1 MSRQSHRPSTGV
13 SEAPTRPRRRAVT
26 TATVSG
32 SPSPALHPTATVRS
46 GSDGVPTWLQ
56 KAGGYSWRLLVIV
69 AAISIAV
76 FAILQ
81 VQVVF
86 IAVFLALVVT
96 SVLEPVVKVFAR
108 VMPRGLATAL
118 AMVLSA
124 ATFVGLLT
132 YVIYSVTVQAPD
144 LAKDFNSG
152 VSQILDFLENG
163 PLPFTITNDDITG
176 WISEGQRWLVQ
187 HSGDIAGT
195 VFSNAGGVFEVFT
208 ILALGV
214 FTTVFFLAVG
224 PHMWI
229 WFLNQLPARS
239 RIKMHEAAGAGWY
252 TFAGYARG
260 TVIIAVIDGILAY
273 VLLTIVGVP
282 LAAPLAVLVLIGA
295 FIPLVG
301 APAAMIV
308 AAVVALAANGP
319 LAALVVTLGIA
330 GIGQVEGHLLQPLIM
345 GRQVSL
351 HPVVV
356 ALGVTAGTFLGGLIG
371 AVVAIPVI
379 AVTWTVYNR
388 LRRKDDPLTGDLP
401 SIKEIVSRDPVI
413 SESTPPPWVKERRA
427 AEAED
432 GAADAGTQDA
442 RA

>member
-1 MSRQSHRPSTGV
+1 MSSQNHRPVLTVTQS
-13 SEAPTRPRRRAVT
+13 PTRPRRWSKSA
-26 TATVSG
+26 SG
-32 SPSPALHPTATVRS
+32 STGSASPSLHPAATGRS
-46 GSDGVPTWLQ
+46 AGDGTPLWLQ
-56 KAGGYSWRLLVIV
+56 KAGGYSWRLIVIV
-69 AAISIAV
+69 VAVAMAIFAV
-76 FAILQ
+76 LQ
-81 VQVVF
+81 VQVVL

-96 SVLEPVVKVFAR
+96 SVLDPLVSVMAK
-108 VMPRGLATAL
+108 VMPRALATAL
-118 AMVLSA
+118 AMILAA
-124 ATFVGLLT
+124 ATFLGLLT
-132 YVIYSVTVQAPD
+132 YVVYSVSVQAPK
-144 LAKDFNSG
+144 LASSFNSG
-152 VSQILDFLENG
+152 ITQIMDFLENG

-176 WISEGQRWLVQ
+176 WISDGQRWIMQ

-208 ILALGV
+208 ILALGI

-224 PHMWI
+224 RPMWV
-229 WFLNQLPARS
+229 WFLNQLPSRS
-239 RIKMHEAAGAGWY
+239 RLKVHEAAGAGWY

-260 TVIIAVIDGILAY
+260 TVIIALIDGILAY
-273 VLLTIVGVP
+273 ILLSIVGVP
-282 LAAPLAVLVLIGA
+282 LAAPLSVLVVIGA

-319 LAALVVTLGIA
+319 VAALIITLGIA

-379 AVTWTVYNR
+379 AVTWAVFSR
-388 LRRKDDPLTGDLP
+388 LRRKDAPLTDDLP
-401 SIKEIVSRDPVI
+401 TIKEIVA
-413 SESTPPPWVKERRA
+413 KEPNPHVA
-427 AEAED
+427 PAT
-432 GAADAGTQDA
+432 GTADA
-442 RA
+442 

>member
-1 MSRQSHRPSTGV
+1 MKRRQPRVDDVVRRHST
-13 SEAPTRPRRRAVT
+13 ARPRRTSAW
-26 TATVSG
+26 G
-32 SPSPALHPTATVRS
+32 SESPTLPAASTVRAS
-46 GSDGVPTWLQ
+46 GDGTPAWLQ
-56 KAGGYSWRLLVIV
+56 KSGGYAWRFLVLV
-69 AAISIAV
+69 AAVAIVV
-76 FAILQ
+76 FAVLQ

-86 IAVFLALVVT
+86 IAVFLALVIT
-96 SVLEPVVKVFAR
+96 SVLEPAVSLLAR

-124 ATFVGLLT
+124 AFFLGLLT
-132 YVIYSVTVQAPD
+132 YVVYSVTLQAPN
-144 LAKDFNSG
+144 LAKDFNRG
-152 VSQILDFLENG
+152 ISQIMDFLENG

-176 WISEGQRWLVQ
+176 WIRDGQQWLVQ

-208 ILALGV
+208 ILALGI

-224 PHMWI
+224 RPMWV
-229 WFLNQLPARS
+229 WFLNQLPTRS
-239 RIKMHEAAGAGWY
+239 RLKTHEAAGAGWY

-260 TVIIAVIDGILAY
+260 TVIIAIIDGILAY
-273 VLLTIVGVP
+273 ILLMIVGVP
-282 LAAPLAVLVLIGA
+282 LAAPLAVLVFIGA

-319 LAALVVTLGIA
+319 IAALIVTLGIA

-371 AVVAIPVI
+371 AVVAIPLI
-379 AVTWTVYNR
+379 AVTWTVFNR
-388 LRRKDDPLTGDLP
+388 LRRKDEGLTGELP
-401 SIKEIVSRDPVI
+401 SIKEIVAKDPVLR
-413 SESTPPPWVKERRA
+413 ESPTPWSKDRDAA
-427 AEAED
+427 AEA
-432 GAADAGTQDA
+432 
-442 RA
+442 